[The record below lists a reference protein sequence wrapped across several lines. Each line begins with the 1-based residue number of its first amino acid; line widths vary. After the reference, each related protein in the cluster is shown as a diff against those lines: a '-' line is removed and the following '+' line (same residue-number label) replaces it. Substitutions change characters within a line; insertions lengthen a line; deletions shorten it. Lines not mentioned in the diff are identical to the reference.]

1 MSAER
6 VVVEALDGHGRI
18 QWRERVALNSERRT
32 FTIGRSPEADVTLDD
47 PYAAA
52 LHASVEVTP
61 DGRLL
66 ASDLGSVNGLVVSG
80 KRCGN
85 ACGLALPDN
94 TLQVGRTRLRVRT
107 GHEPLAP
114 EKPYRLLASSPVRGP
129 AWIAAIGAV
138 ASGLQVLYM
147 NWLGAP
153 RDLTISIVTSLSLAG
168 VIAAVWVAFWG
179 LLSRI
184 MQGEWRWLRHAAIYL
199 GISAAFVAVMGIIDL
214 SGFMFALALPSNRYI
229 WIGAVALAVALF
241 LHLTHASN
249 LAASRAAVVACGIP
263 LLLASG
269 SHWLQGRSLVRDVN
283 YIGAYMRIY
292 PPALRLRASDTLEDY
307 FNNAA
312 SLRGLA
318 NKALSDALAD
328 DLIKDSES
336 SSLPGGG

>member
-6 VVVEALDGHGRI
+6 VVVEALDGHGRT

-47 PYAAA
+47 PHAAA
-52 LHASVEVTP
+52 LHASVEVTA

-66 ASDLGSVNGLVVSG
+66 ASDLGSVNGLIVGG
-80 KRCGN
+80 KHCSN

-114 EKPYRLLASSPVRGP
+114 EKPYRLLASSPVHGS
-129 AWIAAIGAV
+129 AWIAAAGAL
-138 ASGLQVLYM
+138 ASGLQLLYM

-153 RDLTISIVTSLSLAG
+153 RDLTISIVTSLSLAAS
-168 VIAAVWVAFWG
+168 IAAVWVAFWG

-199 GISAAFVAVMGIIDL
+199 GISAAFGAVMGVVDL
-214 SGFMFALALPSNRYI
+214 SGFMFALVLPGNRYI
-229 WIGAVALAVALF
+229 WVGAVALAVALF

-263 LLLASG
+263 LLLASAT
-269 SHWLQGRSLVRDVN
+269 HWLQGRALVRDVN

-292 PPALRLRASDTLEDY
+292 PPALRLRPSDALEEY
-307 FNNAA
+307 FNTAA
-312 SLRGLA
+312 SLRGRA
-318 NKALSDALAD
+318 SKALADALAD
-328 DLIKDSES
+328 EPTRDGES
-336 SSLPGGG
+336 N

>member
-18 QWRERVALNSERRT
+18 QWRERVALDSERRT
-32 FTIGRSPEADVTLDD
+32 FTIGRSPEADVALDD

-66 ASDLGSVNGLVVSG
+66 ASDLGSVNGLIVGG
-80 KRCGN
+80 KHCGN

-94 TLQVGRTRLRVRT
+94 TLQVGRTHLRVRT

-129 AWIAAIGAV
+129 AWIAAAGAV
-138 ASGLQVLYM
+138 ASGLQLFYM

-153 RDLTISIVTSLSLAG
+153 RDLTISLVTSLSLA
-168 VIAAVWVAFWG
+168 VSIAAVWVAFWA

-199 GISAAFVAVMGIIDL
+199 CISAGLVAVMGVVDL
-214 SGFMFALALPSNRYI
+214 GGFMLALPLPSNRHI

-263 LLLASG
+263 LLLAAG

-292 PPALRLRASDTLEDY
+292 PPALRLRSSDTLEDY
-307 FNNAA
+307 FNTAG

-318 NKALSDALAD
+318 SKALAD
-328 DLIKDSES
+328 AIADEPTKDKDGES
-336 SSLPGGG
+336 D